1 MVEYDD
7 WNEGTPDEGVTP
19 VRPTRDR
26 DWFTGNTSYSKGWW
40 E

>member
-1 MVEYDD
+1 MVDYDD

-19 VRPTRDR
+19 VRPTRR